1 MEQLAKAGNE
11 QRSSGS
17 LLHPPL
23 EGRRMPV
30 TLEGPLSIRVLGD
43 LGLLPMSKRSPS
55 RAETCADNRGSE
67 DSPIPGWS

>member
-1 MEQLAKAGNE
+1 
-11 QRSSGS
+11 
-17 LLHPPL
+17 
-23 EGRRMPV
+23 MPV

-43 LGLLPMSKRSPS
+43 LGLLSMAKRSPS